1 MYAAGGGGFLNWHVA
16 RPFLPETGIEAG
28 TQSAAETLAG
38 WAEEGTLAPTEPFPG
53 RYLEQSEA
61 YVEWTVPERV
71 PIVKGTSVEAGR
83 FWSVLAD
90 APLQSRSGLSVLEE
104 GRLLAS

>member
-53 RYLEQSEA
+53 SYLEQSEA

-71 PIVKGTSVEAGR
+71 PIVKGTCVEAGR

-90 APLQSRSGLSVLEE
+90 APLQSHSGLSVLEE
-104 GRLLAS
+104 SLLGS